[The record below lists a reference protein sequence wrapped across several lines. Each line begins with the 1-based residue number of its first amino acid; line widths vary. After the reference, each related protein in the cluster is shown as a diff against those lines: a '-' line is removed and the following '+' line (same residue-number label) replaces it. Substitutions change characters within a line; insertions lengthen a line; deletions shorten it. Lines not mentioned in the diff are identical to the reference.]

1 MARTGFA
8 TLFAR
13 LRPPDAYPGNA
24 VTDSELLR
32 RYAEGR
38 DPAAFELLVW
48 RHGPLVLGTC
58 RRVARHEADAEDA
71 FQATF
76 LVLARKAG
84 GVRQSLPGWLHR
96 TAPPAAPPCGP

>member
-13 LRPPDAYPGNA
+13 LRPPDAYPGDA
-24 VTDSELLR
+24 VTDAELLR

-58 RRVARHEADAEDA
+58 RRVARHETDADE
-71 FQATF
+71 
-76 LVLARKAG
+76 LARLDFMPTELTTVAL
-84 GVRQSLPGWLHR
+84 RR
-96 TAPPAAPPCGP
+96 